1 MTRSAPLFHV
11 LIPRISVSLLPPFL
25 PIPEPK
31 SNEASNEDEDANND
45 ARNGTSTQRLRGA
58 VSASK

>member
-1 MTRSAPLFHV
+1 MTRTAPLFHV

-31 SNEASNEDEDANND
+31 SNEGSNEDKDANND
-45 ARNGTSTQRLRGA
+45 ACNGTTTQRLRG
-58 VSASK
+58 